1 VVSSEARA
9 ARALWRVQVA
19 VVGSPAP
26 TASVVEALAPQGTG
40 VSDRRTSDNVRR
52 FDVFRKVDG
61 AAPAGRPPGRPRLPD
76 EAERLV
82 DATAKRCLQL
92 ILDAIRDDP
101 EPLVVAILVGHF
113 VHGTLLGLA
122 AERCSPAVRER
133 LARDAAEAIARA
145 VREAAP

>member
-1 VVSSEARA
+1 MSDKAR
-9 ARALWRVQVA
+9 RDDL
-19 VVGSPAP
+19 
-26 TASVVEALAPQGTG
+26 
-40 VSDRRTSDNVRR
+40 
-52 FDVFRKVDG
+52 FRKVDG
-61 AAPAGRPPGRPRLPD
+61 AALAGRPPGRLPLPD
-76 EAERLV
+76 ASERLI

-92 ILDAIRDDP
+92 ILDAIQDVP

-145 VREAAP
+145 VREAAPP